1 MPFRD
6 ISYLQLWQPACLA
19 EQSYNLKA
27 ILLESIMRNISA
39 KLFCICTS
47 AEFRLSFQLE
57 EILTLQV
64 SLAEIYSFIMILN
77 SNMIFWTPILEYLKT
92 ISLPNS
98 TLSLSKP
105 ATARYKT
112 HSNLRRMY
120 VNRNCNI
127 SPIMLSLSSI
137 SA

>member
-1 MPFRD
+1 MPFKD

-57 EILTLQV
+57 KILTLQV

-77 SNMIFWTPILEYLKT
+77 SNMIFWTPILEYSKT

-98 TLSLSKP
+98 TLSLSQP
-105 ATARYKT
+105 VTAR
-112 HSNLRRMY
+112 
-120 VNRNCNI
+120 
-127 SPIMLSLSSI
+127 
-137 SA
+137 

>member
-47 AEFRLSFQLE
+47 AEFHLSFQLL

-64 SLAEIYSFIMILN
+64 FDHEMISTVILLPSANSFKKGCCLILA
-77 SNMIFWTPILEYLKT
+77 KVC
-92 ISLPNS
+92 
-98 TLSLSKP
+98 
-105 ATARYKT
+105 ARIT
-112 HSNLRRMY
+112 G
-120 VNRNCNI
+120 
-127 SPIMLSLSSI
+127 
-137 SA
+137 

>member
-47 AEFRLSFQLE
+47 AEFRLSFQLL

-64 SLAEIYSFIMILN
+64 FDHEMISTVILLPSANSFKKGCCLLLA
-77 SNMIFWTPILEYLKT
+77 KVC
-92 ISLPNS
+92 
-98 TLSLSKP
+98 
-105 ATARYKT
+105 ARIT
-112 HSNLRRMY
+112 G
-120 VNRNCNI
+120 
-127 SPIMLSLSSI
+127 
-137 SA
+137 

>member
-47 AEFRLSFQLE
+47 AEFRLSFQLL

-64 SLAEIYSFIMILN
+64 FDHEMISTVILLPSANSFKKGCCQLQA
-77 SNMIFWTPILEYLKT
+77 KVC
-92 ISLPNS
+92 
-98 TLSLSKP
+98 
-105 ATARYKT
+105 ARIT
-112 HSNLRRMY
+112 G
-120 VNRNCNI
+120 
-127 SPIMLSLSSI
+127 
-137 SA
+137 

>member
-39 KLFCICTS
+39 KLFCICSS
-47 AEFRLSFQLE
+47 AEFRLSFQLL

-64 SLAEIYSFIMILN
+64 FDHEMISTVILLPSANSFKKGCCQLQA
-77 SNMIFWTPILEYLKT
+77 KVC
-92 ISLPNS
+92 
-98 TLSLSKP
+98 
-105 ATARYKT
+105 ARIT
-112 HSNLRRMY
+112 G
-120 VNRNCNI
+120 
-127 SPIMLSLSSI
+127 
-137 SA
+137 